1 MGGASSMGRS
11 DPRSARSNYGGR
23 WPSSGRAHLL
33 IPMSFLFPPVPAS
46 ALASTLSEGRADAI
60 ARLRAA
66 RGRPLPSGRGP
77 ARGILDLLGGAA
89 PPDAALRIFQAR
101 PGPGGSVRLAQDVDL
116 VSADS
121 SLDLPFGL
129 SPLAWTL
136 HRLVLVAWTGPSSAP
151 VLLAVGGIRET
162 VLSPRVLAR
171 FRLDHAEIRSTP
183 SERIAEAGALLVR
196 KGERICL
203 RAPAA
208 EGLLAGDPNPLWLLV
223 RDHRSPT
230 LPSGI
235 RQADLFGQP

>member
-1 MGGASSMGRS
+1 
-11 DPRSARSNYGGR
+11 
-23 WPSSGRAHLL
+23 
-33 IPMSFLFPPVPAS
+33 MSLLFPPVPA
-46 ALASTLSEGRADAI
+46 AAPASTLSEGRADAI

-66 RGRPLPSGRGP
+66 RGRPLPSGGGP

-89 PPDAALRIFQAR
+89 PPDAALRILQAR

-116 VSADS
+116 VAVDP

-136 HRLVLVAWTGPSSAP
+136 RRLVLVAWTGSYSAP
-151 VLLAVGGIRET
+151 VLLAAGGIGET
-162 VLSPRVLAR
+162 ALPPQVLAH

-196 KGERICL
+196 KGGRICL

-208 EGLLAGDPNPLWLLV
+208 EGLLAGDPDPLRLLV
-223 RDHRSPT
+223 RDHRSPAP
-230 LPSGI
+230 PSGM
-235 RQADLFGQP
+235 RQADLFGQA